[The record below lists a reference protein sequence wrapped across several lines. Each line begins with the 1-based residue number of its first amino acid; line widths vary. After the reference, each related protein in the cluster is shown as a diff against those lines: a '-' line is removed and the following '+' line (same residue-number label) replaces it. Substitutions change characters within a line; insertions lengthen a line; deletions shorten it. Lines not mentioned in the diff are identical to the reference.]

1 MAAVLATA
9 PQPATAQSS
18 TRPSASPVAPADTA
32 KPSFNTVKPQ
42 YEGADPF
49 SKARDTVVAEV
60 EGRAITLSQIRDR
73 IVGLPSNIT
82 ALPFE
87 VLFPAMVDQLILRE
101 ALVARARRLGFDEDP
116 AIRRRMSEASD
127 EILANEA
134 VTKEIGAKITEP
146 QLLERY
152 RRDYAGKPGPEEVRV
167 RVILVY
173 TEAEATAVINRLRA
187 GEDFAAVAKAVSKD
201 VSASTGGDLGFLARD
216 GLNAE
221 IGAVAFVLPPGQFSA
236 YPVRGPTGWFVV
248 KTDARRVQPTPLFA
262 TVRAEIREALLREGV
277 RTLSA
282 AAMAD
287 VIVHHYGMNGKMEGG
302 SVTTGQ

>member
-1 MAAVLATA
+1 MAAVLAGV

-18 TRPSASPVAPADTA
+18 TRPSASPLAPGDTA
-32 KPSFNTVKPQ
+32 KPSFDTARPQ

-73 IVGLPSNIT
+73 ILGLPSNIS
-82 ALPFE
+82 ALPYE
-87 VLFPAMVDQLILRE
+87 VLFPAMVNQLIRRE

-116 AIRRRMSEASD
+116 AIRRRMSAASD

-173 TEAEATAVINRLRA
+173 SEAEAATVINRLRD

-201 VSASTGGDLGFLARD
+201 VSASVGGDLGFLSRNA
-216 GLNAE
+216 LNAE

-236 YPVRGPTGWFVV
+236 YPVRGPSGWFVV
-248 KTDARRVQPTPLFA
+248 KAEARRAQATPPFA
-262 TVRAEIREALLREGV
+262 TVREDIRESLLREGV
-277 RTLSA
+277 QALSA
-282 AAMAD
+282 DAIGD
-287 VIVHHYGMNGKMEGG
+287 VIIHQYGMNGKMEGG
-302 SVTTGQ
+302 GVSTGQ